1 MTDHLTNA
9 ILAAARLD
17 DIAAAN
23 HLGYVVDLDE
33 PHAIAHIT
41 AGSPYLRAS
50 MERGGYLH
58 ADHDEASAVCLMLR
72 AQHEAEPEHIYATL
86 ARRGFQLVADVAK
99 RSRDALDAANAT
111 TPDEATDPSPSK
123 ASHAIALAIR
133 AQSET
138 DPSPS
143 LASLEAM
150 GYPHL
155 ADLARWA
162 RAQIAASRSARVVA
176 GSFEIT
182 PSPWH
187 PYATREEWEAA
198 CDAMARA
205 LGGPL

>member
-17 DIAAAN
+17 DTAAVAHLAE
-23 HLGYVVDLDE
+23 HLGASGYDARKLLREFPVTLPALLADR
-33 PHAIAHIT
+33 P
-41 AGSPYLRAS
+41 SLRAAV
-50 MERGGYLH
+50 ERS
-58 ADHDEASAVCLMLR
+58 AS
-72 AQHEAEPEHIYATL
+72 
-86 ARRGFQLVADVAK
+86 
-99 RSRDALDAANAT
+99 
-111 TPDEATDPSPSK
+111 PDEETDPSPSK

-176 GSFEIT
+176 GSFEFT

-198 CDAMARA
+198 CDATARA
-205 LGGPL
+205 LGGAL

>member
-17 DIAAAN
+17 DAAAVAHLAE
-23 HLGYVVDLDE
+23 HLGASGYGARKLLRE
-33 PHAIAHIT
+33 FPITLPAILADRP
-41 AGSPYLRAS
+41 SLRAAV
-50 MERGGYLH
+50 ER
-58 ADHDEASAVCLMLR
+58 AAS
-72 AQHEAEPEHIYATL
+72 
-86 ARRGFQLVADVAK
+86 
-99 RSRDALDAANAT
+99 
-111 TPDEATDPSPSK
+111 PDEANDPSPSK

-143 LASLEAM
+143 LARLEAM

-162 RAQIAASRSARVVA
+162 RAQIATSRSARVVA
-176 GSFEIT
+176 GSFEFT

-187 PYATREEWEAA
+187 PYATRDEWEAA
-198 CDAMARA
+198 CDETARA

>member
-1 MTDHLTNA
+1 VIDHLTNA
-9 ILAAARLD
+9 ILAASRLD
-17 DIAAAN
+17 DTAAAAHLAE
-23 HLGYVVDLDE
+23 HLGASGYDARKLLREFPVTLPALLADR
-33 PHAIAHIT
+33 P
-41 AGSPYLRAS
+41 SLRAAV
-50 MERGGYLH
+50 ERS
-58 ADHDEASAVCLMLR
+58 AS
-72 AQHEAEPEHIYATL
+72 
-86 ARRGFQLVADVAK
+86 
-99 RSRDALDAANAT
+99 
-111 TPDEATDPSPSK
+111 PDEETDSSSSK
-123 ASHAIALAIR
+123 AGHAVALAIR

-155 ADLARWA
+155 ADLARRA

-176 GSFEIT
+176 GSFEFT